1 MSSCY
6 FQTIASAFWIFNS
19 VIYCNICF
27 FNICIIHQF
36 DEHIFC
42 VYIQVLEKIGQGQSP
57 PVEPRD
63 LPWEASQ
70 FINKHSGFI
79 CSTSFKSSLPYYQP
93 VHISPISQGLLRFHS
108 TSRRKPN
115 SLSPFLS
122 PSFSWII
129 YPLMAPPVSLL
140 CQQSGSNPTISLLSL
155 PEEWIWVSPDTSQR
169 GLPSPQ
175 VCTTASKLF
184 YGSLGIP
191 PPVYPLNL
199 HSVIFQ
205 NTSHIILHPLM
216 KTHRNSPV

>member
-70 FINKHSGFI
+70 SINKHSGFI

-122 PSFSWII
+122 PLLLLNYLPINGTTIQSTVPAIWEQSHNLSPFSPWEVNLSQSWHFSTGAAI
-129 YPLMAPPVSLL
+129 PSSLYHCFQAFL
-140 CQQSGSNPTISLLSL
+140 
-155 PEEWIWVSPDTSQR
+155 WVSGHS
-169 GLPSPQ
+169 S
-175 VCTTASKLF
+175 S
-184 YGSLGIP
+184 SL
-191 PPVYPLNL
+191 
-199 HSVIFQ
+199 S
-205 NTSHIILHPLM
+205 S
-216 KTHRNSPV
+216 